1 MKLYSAVLSPFA
13 SRVRLAIYAKG
24 LDIEITTPPGGA
36 TRSPEYLA
44 INPIGRVPA
53 LALDDGSV
61 IPESDTIVE
70 YLDDAFPT
78 PPLRPASAEDKAKAR
93 LLARIGDL
101 YLMSQG
107 GGLFGQINPATR
119 DQAVV
124 DETFQKL
131 DEALA
136 MLNLFLGDGP
146 YAVGKSLSTAD
157 CCLAPMMFY
166 MGVFGQA
173 FARQD
178 ILGKHDKVAAYAAH
192 LRTDPYVQ
200 RVYGEMQAALQARMA
215 AA

>member
-107 GGLFGQINPATR
+107 GGLFGQINPATATR
-119 DQAVV
+119 RWS
-124 DETFQKL
+124 TRPSRSSTKPWPCSICSW
-131 DEALA
+131 A
-136 MLNLFLGDGP
+136 MVP
-146 YAVGKSLSTAD
+146 MQWARRSPRRTA
-157 CCLAPMMFY
+157 AW
-166 MGVFGQA
+166 
-173 FARQD
+173 R
-178 ILGKHDKVAAYAAH
+178 
-192 LRTDPYVQ
+192 R
-200 RVYGEMQAALQARMA
+200 
-215 AA
+215 